1 METVDYIKNALLLN
15 KLEHANLIGFIGI
28 VFDVDGV
35 FIKYLLFEYM
45 NMGDLLGYLKK
56 EQVNMNLI
64 ESKIK
69 KIYFT
74 RF

>member
-15 KLEHANLIGFIGI
+15 KLEHDNLIGFFGI

-45 NMGDLLGYLKK
+45 NMGDLLGYLRK
-56 EQVNMNLI
+56 EKVN
-64 ESKIK
+64 
-69 KIYFT
+69 
-74 RF
+74 